1 MIFGLEITFQKSF
14 QVVSNGVLLNTIP
27 KGDNLTW
34 CYQMDK
40 PMSSYLLMLAIGHFN
55 AEKSVASSGVPLE
68 FYYEKEDS
76 SRIEPTYRYSKK
88 TFDFLEKKISATE
101 WAYVNIDKNT
111 IIIDKGDASTGQYI
125 LANALFNSTTDEYEY
140 RVGIPML
147 STGEYRLSFDSDPSN
162 NMIQLRSNSINNN
175 LFLNID
181 TTSSTIDGTGFYY
194 FSVL

>member
-1 MIFGLEITFQKSF
+1 MKNIIYTLVLALFFSACNTNDDTFYNDKNISIPNLVQVEVPFIPLHVNDYLYVHSFINRLQSEPNQTTLLDLRKSTGNADRF
-14 QVVSNGVLLNTIP
+14 LF
-27 KGDNLTW
+27 
-34 CYQMDK
+34 
-40 PMSSYLLMLAIGHFN
+40 SY
-55 AEKSVASSGVPLE
+55 
-68 FYYEKEDS
+68 
-76 SRIEPTYRYSKK
+76 
-88 TFDFLEKKISATE
+88 FLEKKISATE